1 MHAYKNISEF
11 FPITWNHF
19 PPLIFAK
26 RLLCHCCLDNV
37 PSKLPSKVILSSE
50 REKSR
55 PLLREV
61 KRAEFLKRG
70 QQLLQSNHT
79 HMNASCVWN
88 IQIDSKSNMTI
99 LPPNYDGKAVFIIF
113 QLHLS
118 GSFLYGTI
126 QTSFPTKN
134 PLSAKSLKDR
144 KPSHA

>member
-37 PSKLPSKVILSSE
+37 PSKLPSKVISNSE
-50 REKSR
+50 REK
-55 PLLREV
+55 
-61 KRAEFLKRG
+61 RADFLKKG
-70 QQLLQSNHT
+70 HQILQSNHT

-126 QTSFPTKN
+126 QTSFPTI
-134 PLSAKSLKDR
+134 PLYMKSLKDR